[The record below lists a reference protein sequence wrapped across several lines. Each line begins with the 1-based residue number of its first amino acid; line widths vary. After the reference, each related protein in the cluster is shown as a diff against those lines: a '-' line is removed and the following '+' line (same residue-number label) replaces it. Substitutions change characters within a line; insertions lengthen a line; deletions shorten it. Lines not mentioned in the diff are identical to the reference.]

1 MRTRLRPPTRPGR
14 LAALTVTAGLTAAG
28 AAGCRDATSP
38 PPQAAGTYALRS
50 VGGQPLPVVVIRDS
64 LATTAVLADTL
75 TLRGDGTFT
84 EREVLLNTPAASQ
97 PAPATQVGAATGVW
111 SRSGATISAR
121 VTAGYA
127 PFVAVSTYTL
137 GTGNTLTVNRVT
149 GLGPNG
155 YGADTPF
162 VYER

>member
-1 MRTRLRPPTRPGR
+1 MRALLRRPTIHVA
-14 LAALTVTAGLTAAG
+14 LAAAAG
-28 AAGCRDATSP
+28 VAAGCRDGVSP
-38 PPQAAGTYALRS
+38 PPPVAGVYALHT
-50 VGGQPLPVVVIRDS
+50 VGGQALPALVVRDS
-64 LATTAVLADTL
+64 IGTVAVVADTL

-127 PFVAVSTYTL
+127 PFVAVGTYTL